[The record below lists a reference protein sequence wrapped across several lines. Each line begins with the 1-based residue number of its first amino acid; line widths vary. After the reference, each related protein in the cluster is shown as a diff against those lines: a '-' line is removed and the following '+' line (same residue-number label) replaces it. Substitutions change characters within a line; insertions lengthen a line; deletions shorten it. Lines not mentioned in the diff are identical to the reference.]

1 MAIDT
6 ERETE
11 PDATADGGLARLEL
25 PGREPRLDEEPEDD
39 EQDTA

>member
-11 PDATADGGLARLEL
+11 PDAPADGGLARLEL
-25 PGREPRLDEEPEDD
+25 PGQEPEEDSADD
-39 EQDTA
+39 ELDAA